1 MANALVQMQK
11 LANQT
16 QVTLQKMVNS
26 ANTLQT
32 KYNSQE
38 AQKARNWQEKMS
50 KTAHQMEVAD
60 LKKAGLNPVLSSG
73 GSGAQSYTTSS
84 ASATPESGA
93 SGLSNV
99 QSSQLTAIG
108 SMESSRIQA
117 AAQRAAAAQSAAA
130 MRAAAATSAAA
141 QRYAANVGYAKA
153 KYQADIQRKNVITQT
168 KTQKWIAV
176 NKPTSIGGLLDK
188 YLTKTGIGSSGSALI
203 RKFVERGQSAFKS
216 ITKNNG
222 VGFSNSGKITK
233 ANFTLNGQGIST
245 VNRFLRNN
253 GLTVNARNRKL
264 ATKAFVFRDQS
275 AFNSLATLSYNRSR
289 DRSVVR
295 HVRR

>member
-26 ANTLQT
+26 ANELQT
-32 KYNSQE
+32 KYNSDE
-38 AQKARNWQEKMS
+38 AQKARDWQTQMS
-50 KTAHQMEVAD
+50 KTAHQMEVED

-93 SGLSNV
+93 SALANV
-99 QSSQLTAIG
+99 QGSQLSAIG

-141 QRYAANVGYAKA
+141 QKYAADVGYAKA
-153 KYQADIQRKNVITQT
+153 KYQSDIQRKNVQDTL
-168 KTQKWIAV
+168 KNQKWIER
-176 NKPTSIGGLLDK
+176 NKNATSWSAILDK
-188 YLTKTGIGSSGSALI
+188 YLRNSGLSKAAQYTIRAGGQKMQMLSKNPTKY
-203 RKFVERGQSAFKS
+203 
-216 ITKNNG
+216 
-222 VGFSNSGKITK
+222 FSNDGKITQS
-233 ANFTLNGQGIST
+233 NFTLNGKGVSYINTLLRQQGISPSSST
-245 VNRFLRNN
+245 RRLMVQAYVFGNKSALSSLYHDR
-253 GLTVNARNRKL
+253 TKL
-264 ATKAFVFRDQS
+264 
-275 AFNSLATLSYNRSR
+275 YNIF
-289 DRSVVR
+289 SVR
-295 HVRR
+295 PGRR